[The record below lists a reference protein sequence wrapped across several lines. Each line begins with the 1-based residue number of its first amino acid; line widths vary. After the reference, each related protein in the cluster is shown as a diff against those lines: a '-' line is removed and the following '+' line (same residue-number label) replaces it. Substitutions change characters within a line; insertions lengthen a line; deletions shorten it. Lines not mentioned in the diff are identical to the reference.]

1 MIENTERYILCK
13 LGGYDLSS
21 PEIVISYP
29 TLDST
34 LSESEDLLNKCLPM
48 GINSGDFAV
57 NKYSKCNL
65 LSYAFKIEHIEERND
80 LLTISI
86 LLKKKLNIEIYKPVL
101 ENIISTLK
109 FCGLLSE
116 KVLSDY
122 IQTIYNGI
130 NEEKLIL
137 IDGAPIDLSIIFKDI
152 RSKLIK
158 PRPDVKGSFGF

>member
-1 MIENTERYILCK
+1 MIANTERYILCK
-13 LGGYDLSS
+13 LGGYDFSS

-29 TLDST
+29 NLDPT
-34 LSESEDLLNKCLPM
+34 LSESEELLSKCLPT
-48 GINSGDFAV
+48 GINSGDFSV
-57 NKYSKCNL
+57 SKYSKCNV
-65 LSYAFKIEHIEERND
+65 LSYAFKIEHEEERND

-86 LLKKKLNIEIYKPVL
+86 LLKKKLNVDVYKPVL

-109 FCGLLSE
+109 YCDLLTE
-116 KVLSDY
+116 KILADY

-158 PRPDVKGSFGF
+158 QRPEVKGSFF

>member
-1 MIENTERYILCK
+1 MIVNTERYILCK
-13 LGGYDLSS
+13 LGGHNFSS

-29 TLDST
+29 TLDQT
-34 LSESEDLLNKCLPM
+34 LSESEDLLSKCLPI
-48 GINSGDFAV
+48 GINKGDFAV
-57 NKYSKCNL
+57 NKYSKCTL
-65 LSYAFKIEHIEERND
+65 LSYAFKIEHKEERDD

-101 ENIISTLK
+101 ENIISSLK
-109 FCGLLSE
+109 YCDLLTE
-116 KVLSDY
+116 KILADY

-152 RSKLIK
+152 KSKINK
-158 PRPDVKGSFGF
+158 PRPDVKGSFF

>member
-13 LGGYDLSS
+13 LGGYNLSS

-29 TLDST
+29 TLDPT
-34 LSESEDLLNKCLPM
+34 LSESEDLLSKCLPT
-48 GINSGDFAV
+48 GINSGDFSV
-57 NKYSKCNL
+57 SKYSKCNV
-65 LSYAFKIEHIEERND
+65 LSYAFKIEHEEERND

-86 LLKKKLNIEIYKPVL
+86 LIKKKLNVDVYKPVL

-109 FCGLLSE
+109 YCDLLTE
-116 KVLSDY
+116 KVLTDY

-137 IDGAPIDLSIIFKDI
+137 IDGAPIDLSIIFKEI
-152 RSKLIK
+152 KSKIFK
-158 PRPDVKGSFGF
+158 PRPEVKGSFF

>member
-34 LSESEDLLNKCLPM
+34 LSESEDLLSKCLPT
-48 GINSGDFAV
+48 GINSGDFSV

-65 LSYAFKIEHIEERND
+65 LSYAFKIEHKETRND
-80 LLTISI
+80 LLSISI

-116 KVLSDY
+116 KILADY

-137 IDGAPIDLSIIFKDI
+137 IDGVPIDLSIIFKDK
-152 RSKLIK
+152 RAKLIK
-158 PRPDVKGSFGF
+158 PRPEMKGSFF

>member
-29 TLDST
+29 TLDPA
-34 LSESEDLLNKCLPM
+34 LSESEDLLSKCLPM
-48 GINSGDFAV
+48 GINSGDFSV
-57 NKYSKCNL
+57 SKYSKCNV
-65 LSYAFKIEHIEERND
+65 LSYAFKIEHEEERND

-86 LLKKKLNIEIYKPVL
+86 LLKKKLNVEVYKPVL

-109 FCGLLSE
+109 YCDLLTE
-116 KVLSDY
+116 QILADY
-122 IQTIYNGI
+122 IQTIYDGI

-137 IDGAPIDLSIIFKDI
+137 IDGTPIDLSIIFKDI
-152 RSKLIK
+152 KSKIIK
-158 PRPDVKGSFGF
+158 PRPEVKGSFF